1 MRTTV
6 TIEPHLLQELLK
18 STGATSQSQALRM
31 AAEQF
36 IRQQKI
42 AALDRFRG
50 KVRLNPRI
58 VQWRHVP
65 R

>member
-6 TIEPHLLQELLK
+6 TIEPRLLNELLK
-18 STGATSQSQALRM
+18 TTGATSQSQALRM

-36 IRQQKI
+36 VRQQKI

-50 KVRLNPRI
+50 KVRLDPRI
-58 VQWRHVP
+58 VRWRHEP